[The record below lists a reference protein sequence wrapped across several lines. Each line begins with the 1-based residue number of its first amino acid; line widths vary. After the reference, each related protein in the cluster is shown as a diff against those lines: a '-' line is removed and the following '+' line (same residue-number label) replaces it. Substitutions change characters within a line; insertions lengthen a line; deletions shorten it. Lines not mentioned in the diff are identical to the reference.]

1 MSATSAKRI
10 IFLGPPGAGKGTIAS
25 MLSHELGI
33 PQVSTGDLF
42 RSAVAKETALGKK
55 AKGYMDRGELV
66 PDQVTIDLLKECMQ
80 EPKCKQGFI
89 LDGFPRTVIQ
99 ADALAVSGIDIDRV
113 VSFTVPEQELLQRLV
128 GRMTCRK
135 CGAIYHVSNL
145 PPKIPGK
152 CDRDGGELYQREDQK
167 PEAIKKRLQVYKEQT
182 APLITYYRKKGILVE
197 IDGIGI
203 PKEVLK
209 RVHAAIS

>member
-182 APLITYYRKKGILVE
+182 APLITY
-197 IDGIGI
+197 
-203 PKEVLK
+203 
-209 RVHAAIS
+209 